1 MILEVNNLSFS
12 YSKKEILN
20 NVSFKLDEGEIVTI
34 LGKNGVGKTTLLEIL
49 LSIKKAKT
57 GSIILNNKNL
67 EEYSSKDKAKL
78 IAYVPQILDETSL
91 TVYDFLL
98 LGRMPYFNMFP
109 SKEDKEEVFKI
120 IKEFNLEEIANH
132 SMTEVSG
139 GERQLVSIART
150 MLTKPKILILDE
162 PTSALDVQ
170 NTKKVLHILET
181 LVKRENVSILISMHD
196 INEALAISNRL
207 LMFKEGSI
215 LFDIKPNMISENVIY
230 KTYGVNSKLIKTNE
244 KLFIDF
250 YGKD

>member
-20 NVSFKLDEGEIVTI
+20 NVSFKLDEGEIVAI

-67 EEYSSKDKAKL
+67 EEYGSKEKAKL

-91 TVYDFLL
+91 TVFDFLL

-170 NTKKVLHILET
+170 NTKKVLHILEI

-230 KTYGVNSKLIKTNE
+230 ETYGVNSKLIKTNE

>member
-1 MILEVNNLSFS
+1 MILEVNNVSFS

-20 NVSFKLDEGEIVTI
+20 NVSFKIDEGEIVTI

-49 LSIKKAKT
+49 LSIKKAKN
-57 GSIILNNKNL
+57 GSILLNNKNL
-67 EEYSSKDKAKL
+67 EEYSSKEKAKL
-78 IAYVPQILDETSL
+78 IAYVPQILDETNL

-98 LGRMPYFNMFP
+98 LGRIPYFNLSP
-109 SKEDKEEVFKI
+109 SKEDKEEVLKI

-132 SMTEVSG
+132 SMVEVSG
-139 GERQLVSIART
+139 GERQLVSIARA

-162 PTSALDVQ
+162 PTSALDIQ
-170 NTKKVLHILET
+170 NTKKVLDTLERS
-181 LVKRENVSILISMHD
+181 VKKENISILISMHD

-230 KTYGVNSKLIKTNE
+230 ETYGVNSKLIKTNE
-244 KLFIDF
+244 KIFIDF
-250 YGKD
+250 YRKE

>member
-1 MILEVNNLSFS
+1 MILEVNNVSFS

-20 NVSFKLDEGEIVTI
+20 NVSFKIDEGEIVTI

-49 LSIKKAKT
+49 LSIKKAKN
-57 GSIILNNKNL
+57 GSILLNNKNL
-67 EEYSSKDKAKL
+67 EEYSSKEKAKL
-78 IAYVPQILDETSL
+78 IAYVPQILDETNL

-98 LGRMPYFNMFP
+98 LGRIPYFNLSP
-109 SKEDKEEVFKI
+109 SKEDKEEVLKI

-132 SMTEVSG
+132 SMVKVSG
-139 GERQLVSIART
+139 GERQLVSIARA

-162 PTSALDVQ
+162 PTSALDIQ
-170 NTKKVLHILET
+170 NTKKVLDTLERS
-181 LVKRENVSILISMHD
+181 VKKENISILISMHD

-230 KTYGVNSKLIKTNE
+230 ETYGVNSKLIKTNE
-244 KLFIDF
+244 KIFIDF
-250 YGKD
+250 YRKE

>member
-1 MILEVNNLSFS
+1 MILKVNNLSFS

-215 LFDIKPNMISENVIY
+215 LFDIKPNMINQNVIY
-230 KTYGVNSKLIKTNE
+230 ETYSVNSKLIKGNE
-244 KLFIDF
+244 RIFIDF
-250 YGKD
+250 YGRD

>member
-20 NVSFKLDEGEIVTI
+20 NVSFKIDEGEIVTI

-49 LSIKKAKT
+49 LSIKKAMN
-57 GSIILNNKNL
+57 GSIILDNRNL
-67 EEYSSKDKAKL
+67 KEYSSKEKAKI
-78 IAYVPQILDETSL
+78 IAYVPQILNETNL

-98 LGRMPYFNMFP
+98 LGRIPYFNLSP
-109 SKEDKEEVFKI
+109 SKNDIEEVLKI
-120 IKEFNLEEIANH
+120 IKEFNLDEIANN
-132 SMTEVSG
+132 SMAEISG
-139 GERQLVSIART
+139 GERQLVSIARA
-150 MLTKPKILILDE
+150 MLTKPKLLILDE

-170 NTKKVLHILET
+170 NTKKILGTLET
-181 LVKRENVSILISMHD
+181 LVKKENVSVLISMHD

-215 LFDIKPNMISENVIY
+215 LFDIKPNMINQNVIY
-230 KTYGVNSKLIKTNE
+230 ETYGVNSKLIKGNE
-244 KLFIDF
+244 RIFIDF

>member
-1 MILEVNNLSFS
+1 MILEVNNISFS

-20 NVSFKLDEGEIVTI
+20 NVSFKIDKGEIVTI

-49 LSIKKAKT
+49 LSIKKAKN
-57 GSIILNNKNL
+57 GSILLNNKNL
-67 EEYSSKDKAKL
+67 EEYSSKEKAKL
-78 IAYVPQILDETSL
+78 IAYVPQILDETNL

-98 LGRMPYFNMFP
+98 LGRIPYFNLSP
-109 SKEDKEEVFKI
+109 SKEDKEEVLKI

-132 SMTEVSG
+132 SMIEVSG
-139 GERQLVSIART
+139 GERQLVSIARA

-162 PTSALDVQ
+162 PTSALDIQ
-170 NTKKVLHILET
+170 NTKKVLDTLER
-181 LVKRENVSILISMHD
+181 LVKKENISILISMHD

-230 KTYGVNSKLIKTNE
+230 ETYGINSKLIKTNE
-244 KLFIDF
+244 KIFIDF
-250 YGKD
+250 YGKE

>member
-1 MILEVNNLSFS
+1 MILEVNNVSFS

-20 NVSFKLDEGEIVTI
+20 NVSFKIDEGEIVTI

-49 LSIKKAKT
+49 LSIKKAKN
-57 GSIILNNKNL
+57 GSILLNNKNL
-67 EEYSSKDKAKL
+67 EEYSSKEKAKL
-78 IAYVPQILDETSL
+78 IAYVPQILDETNL

-98 LGRMPYFNMFP
+98 LGRIPYFNLSP
-109 SKEDKEEVFKI
+109 SKEDKEEVLKI

-132 SMTEVSG
+132 SMVEVSG
-139 GERQLVSIART
+139 GERQLVSIARA

-162 PTSALDVQ
+162 PTSALDIQ
-170 NTKKVLHILET
+170 NTKKVLDTLER
-181 LVKRENVSILISMHD
+181 LVKKENISILISMHD

-230 KTYGVNSKLIKTNE
+230 ETYGVNSKLIKTNE
-244 KLFIDF
+244 KIFIDF
-250 YGKD
+250 YRKE

>member
-1 MILEVNNLSFS
+1 MMLEVNNVSFS

-20 NVSFKLDEGEIVTI
+20 NVSFKIDEGEIVTI

-49 LSIKKAKT
+49 LSIKKAKN
-57 GSIILNNKNL
+57 GSILLNNKNL
-67 EEYSSKDKAKL
+67 EEYSSKEKAKL
-78 IAYVPQILDETSL
+78 IAYVPQILDETNL

-98 LGRMPYFNMFP
+98 LGRIPYFNLSP
-109 SKEDKEEVFKI
+109 SKEDKEEVLKI

-132 SMTEVSG
+132 SMVKVSG
-139 GERQLVSIART
+139 GERQLVSIARA

-162 PTSALDVQ
+162 PTSALDIQ
-170 NTKKVLHILET
+170 NTKKVLDTLERS
-181 LVKRENVSILISMHD
+181 VKKENISILISMHD

-230 KTYGVNSKLIKTNE
+230 ETYGVNSKLIETN
-244 KLFIDF
+244 KKIYIDF
-250 YGKD
+250 YGKE

>member
-1 MILEVNNLSFS
+1 MILEVNNISFS

-20 NVSFKLDEGEIVTI
+20 NVSFKIDKGEIVTI

-49 LSIKKAKT
+49 LSIKKAKN
-57 GSIILNNKNL
+57 GSILLNNKNL
-67 EEYSSKDKAKL
+67 EEYNSKEKAKL
-78 IAYVPQILDETSL
+78 IAYVPQILDETNL

-98 LGRMPYFNMFP
+98 LGRIPYFNLSP
-109 SKEDKEEVFKI
+109 SKEDKEEVLKI

-132 SMTEVSG
+132 SMIEVSG
-139 GERQLVSIART
+139 GERQLVSIARA

-162 PTSALDVQ
+162 PTSALDIQ
-170 NTKKVLHILET
+170 NTKKVLDTLER
-181 LVKRENVSILISMHD
+181 LVKKENISILISMHD

-230 KTYGVNSKLIKTNE
+230 ETYGINSKLIETNE
-244 KLFIDF
+244 KIFIDF
-250 YGKD
+250 YGKE

>member
-91 TVYDFLL
+91 TVFDFLL

-230 KTYGVNSKLIKTNE
+230 ETYGVNSKLIKRNE

>member
-1 MILEVNNLSFS
+1 MMLEVNNVSFS

-20 NVSFKLDEGEIVTI
+20 NVSFKIDEGEIVTI

-49 LSIKKAKT
+49 LSIKKAKN
-57 GSIILNNKNL
+57 GSILLNNKNL
-67 EEYSSKDKAKL
+67 EEYSSKEKAKL
-78 IAYVPQILDETSL
+78 IAYVPQILDETNL

-98 LGRMPYFNMFP
+98 LGRIPYFNLSP
-109 SKEDKEEVFKI
+109 SKEDKEEVLKI

-132 SMTEVSG
+132 SMVEVSG
-139 GERQLVSIART
+139 GERQLVSIARA

-162 PTSALDVQ
+162 PTSALDIQ
-170 NTKKVLHILET
+170 NTKKVLDTLER
-181 LVKRENVSILISMHD
+181 LVKKENISILISMHD

-230 KTYGVNSKLIKTNE
+230 ETYGVNSKLIKTNE
-244 KLFIDF
+244 KIFIDF
-250 YGKD
+250 YRKE

>member
-20 NVSFKLDEGEIVTI
+20 NVSFKLEEGEIVTI

-91 TVYDFLL
+91 TVFDFLL

-230 KTYGVNSKLIKTNE
+230 ETYGVNSKLIKTNE

>member
-98 LGRMPYFNMFP
+98 LGRKPYFNMFP

-170 NTKKVLHILET
+170 NTKKVLDILET

-215 LFDIKPNMISENVIY
+215 LFDIKPNMINENIIY
-230 KTYGVNSKLIKTNE
+230 ETYGVNSKLIKTNG

>member
-20 NVSFKLDEGEIVTI
+20 NVSFKLDEGEIVAI

-67 EEYSSKDKAKL
+67 EEYSSKEKAKL

-91 TVYDFLL
+91 TVFDFLL

-230 KTYGVNSKLIKTNE
+230 ETYGVNSKLIKTNE

>member
-1 MILEVNNLSFS
+1 MMLEVNNVSFS

-20 NVSFKLDEGEIVTI
+20 NVSFKIDEGEIVTI

-49 LSIKKAKT
+49 LSIKKAKN
-57 GSIILNNKNL
+57 GSILLNNKNL
-67 EEYSSKDKAKL
+67 EEYSPKEKAKL
-78 IAYVPQILDETSL
+78 IAYVPQILDETNL

-98 LGRMPYFNMFP
+98 LGRIPYFNLSP
-109 SKEDKEEVFKI
+109 SKEDKEEVLKI

-132 SMTEVSG
+132 SMVKVSG
-139 GERQLVSIART
+139 GERQLVSIARA

-162 PTSALDVQ
+162 PTSALDIQ
-170 NTKKVLHILET
+170 NTKKVLDTLER
-181 LVKRENVSILISMHD
+181 LVKKENISILISMHD

-230 KTYGVNSKLIKTNE
+230 ETYGVNSKLIKTNE
-244 KLFIDF
+244 KIFIDF
-250 YGKD
+250 YRKE